1 MNVYDEAH
9 ALARALKESTEYKTY
24 MHLKEKV
31 SENEE
36 LAESINDFHQR
47 QFEIQTHK
55 LLGTEP
61 ETDMM
66 DQIQKL
72 YEILLKDPLAAQYLQ
87 AEFAFTKLVSDVY
100 QILGE
105 VIKVNPNGP

>member
-1 MNVYDEAH
+1 MNIYDLAH
-9 ALARALKESTEYKTY
+9 QLARALKESQEYKTY

-87 AEFAFTKLVSDVY
+87 AEFAFTMMYADVCK
-100 QILGE
+100 ILQDA
-105 VIKVNPNGP
+105 VRMGPDAK

>member
-47 QFEIQTHK
+47 QFE
-55 LLGTEP
+55 EFSP
-61 ETDMM
+61 ER
-66 DQIQKL
+66 
-72 YEILLKDPLAAQYLQ
+72 
-87 AEFAFTKLVSDVY
+87 
-100 QILGE
+100 
-105 VIKVNPNGP
+105 